1 MKKEALFQEK
11 VNEKTVK
18 CNLCPHNCEISVNS
32 TGICQVR
39 KNQNGKLYSLNY
51 GKISSI
57 GIDPI
62 EKKPL
67 YHFYPGSEILS
78 LGSYGCNFHCDFCQN
93 WQISQKK
100 PHTKSLEPK
109 EVIKLAKDKG
119 VKSIAYTYSEPLV
132 WYEFIK
138 DTAKLAKK
146 EGLKNVLVTNG
157 YINQKPLKELLK
169 YIDAANVD
177 LKSFNNKFYKRYA
190 AANVNPVKKSIKT
203 MAEYIHIEITTLII
217 GGINSDLDELSKLFS
232 WIANIDKSIPLH
244 LSRYFPA
251 YKMDKEATKIS
262 IMEEAYEKAT
272 EKLEYVYLGNIR
284 NTKKNNTYC
293 PKCGE
298 ELIIRNS
305 YKTKNKLN
313 KANCSNCDYEIYG
326 EYLSN

>member
-11 VNEKTVK
+11 IDENTIRCK
-18 CNLCPHNCEISVNS
+18 LCPHNCIIEENS

-39 KNQNGKLYSLNY
+39 KNQNGKLYSKNY
-51 GKISSI
+51 GEISSI

-100 PHTKSLEPK
+100 PQTKTLEPK
-109 EVIKLAKDKG
+109 EVIKLAKAKG

-132 WYEFIK
+132 WYEFVR
-138 DTAKLAKK
+138 DTARLAKK
-146 EGLKNVLVTNG
+146 EGFKNVLVTNG
-157 YINQKPLKELLK
+157 YINEKPLKELLN

-190 AANVNPVKKSIKT
+190 SAEVNSVKESIKII
-203 MAEYIHIEITTLII
+203 ANKIHIEVTTLII
-217 GGINSDLDELSKLFS
+217 EGINSDLDELTKLFS
-232 WIANIDKSIPLH
+232 WIESVDKSIPLH

-251 YKMDKEATKIS
+251 YKMKKGATEIS
-262 IMEEAYEKAT
+262 IMEKAYEEAIKY
-272 EKLEYVYLGNIR
+272 LEYVYLGNIT
-284 NTKKNNTYC
+284 NTSKNNTYC
-293 PKCGE
+293 PNCGE
-298 ELIIRNS
+298 ELIIRNG
-305 YKTKNKLN
+305 YTTKNKVN
-313 KANCSNCDYEIYG
+313 KTHCPNCEYEVYG
-326 EYLSN
+326 EFLRN